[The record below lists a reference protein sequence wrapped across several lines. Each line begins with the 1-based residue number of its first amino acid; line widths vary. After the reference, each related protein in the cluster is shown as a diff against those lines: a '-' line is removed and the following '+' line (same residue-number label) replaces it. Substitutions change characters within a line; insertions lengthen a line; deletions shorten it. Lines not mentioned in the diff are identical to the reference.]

1 MQIYAIGIASINKK
15 GNVLDT
21 FFPNIGNC
29 VKELTSLNKL
39 YKKQG
44 NFELLVTGKNLSELH
59 SVLPSQS
66 LVLQN
71 FEKLPKDK
79 RMFLVC
85 LTQDKEITT
94 TAEGYLKLHLLSK
107 RIYRPNGLDFTGLFS
122 VLPNVV
128 WTNQGAIDIDEIEQ
142 RQFYSRFTVEPLL
155 VKNLDKIPAMCDYV
169 IPSKVRIGDASRVRL
184 GAYLGEGTTIMHEGF
199 VNFNAGC
206 EGPNMIEGRISAG
219 VFVQKG
225 SDLGGGCSI
234 MGTLSGGGKTVIS
247 IGQDCLIGANAGLGI
262 SLGDKCTV
270 EAGLYLTAGT
280 KIKILDSKKEEIMQT
295 KAINLSK
302 KSELLF
308 RRNSI
313 NGAVECLTNKNTI
326 QLNKILH
333 QN

>member
-1 MQIYAIGIASINKK
+1 MEIYAAGIASINKK
-15 GNVLDT
+15 GEVLDT

-29 VKELTSLNKL
+29 AKELDSLSKL
-39 YKKQG
+39 YQTQD
-44 NFELLVTGKNLSELH
+44 NFELQVTEKDLSKLQD
-59 SVLPSQS
+59 VLPSQS

-71 FEKLPKDK
+71 FEKLPQDK
-79 RMFLVC
+79 KLLLVC

-107 RIYRPNGLDFTGLFS
+107 RVYRPRELELTNLFS

-142 RQFYSRFTVEPLL
+142 RQFDSRLTTAPLL

-247 IGQDCLIGANAGLGI
+247 IGQDCLVGANAGLGI
-262 SLGDKCTV
+262 SLGDKCIV

-280 KIKILDSKKEEIMQT
+280 KVKILDNKNKEVMQT
-295 KAINLSK
+295 KAIQLSK

-313 NGAVECLTNKNTI
+313 NGAVECLTNKNTT
-326 QLNKILH
+326 QLNEILH